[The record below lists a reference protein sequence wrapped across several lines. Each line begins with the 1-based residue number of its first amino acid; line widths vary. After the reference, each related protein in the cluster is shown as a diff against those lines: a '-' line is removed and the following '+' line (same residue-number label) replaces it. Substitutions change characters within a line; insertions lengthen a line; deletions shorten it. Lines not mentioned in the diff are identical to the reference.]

1 MFDFQ
6 FDLSSKISDDLSL
19 ERSWHLGLCGGMFGK
34 VFTAEGDRVLAGLIQ
49 LVYNLWSRHRSDGH
63 GISEGC
69 LLKLF
74 FFKSCFIFCFYF
86 EAKSAN
92 LSSSFY
98 EMSRRFC
105 TCSFYIIR
113 KLMQKRLQSKCPE
126 ASHSSCQVAWFATWR
141 TREVLFIARLKC
153 IKPNS

>member
-1 MFDFQ
+1 
-6 FDLSSKISDDLSL
+6 
-19 ERSWHLGLCGGMFGK
+19 MFGK

-49 LVYNLWSRHRSDGH
+49 LVYNLRSRHGSDGH

-74 FFKSCFIFCFYF
+74 FFFLSCFIFCFYF
-86 EAKSAN
+86 EEKSAN
-92 LSSSFY
+92 LSRSFY

-113 KLMQKRLQSKCPE
+113 ELMQKRLRVSVLRPLT
-126 ASHSSCQVAWFATWR
+126 VA
-141 TREVLFIARLKC
+141 VRLPGLLLEGRVKFY
-153 IKPNS
+153 S

>member
-1 MFDFQ
+1 
-6 FDLSSKISDDLSL
+6 
-19 ERSWHLGLCGGMFGK
+19 MFGK
-34 VFTAEGDRVLAGLIQ
+34 VFTAEVDRVLAGLIQ
-49 LVYNLWSRHRSDGH
+49 LVYNLRSRHRSDGH

-74 FFKSCFIFCFYF
+74 FFKVVLFFAFTF

-113 KLMQKRLQSKCPE
+113 KLMQKRLRVSVLRPLT
-126 ASHSSCQVAWFATWR
+126 VA
-141 TREVLFIARLKC
+141 VRLPGLLLEGRVKFY
-153 IKPNS
+153 S

>member
-34 VFTAEGDRVLAGLIQ
+34 VFTAEGDRLLAALIQ

-63 GISEGC
+63 GISEGRGRS
-69 LLKLF
+69 LLKN
-74 FFKSCFIFCFYF
+74 KSCFIFCFYF
-86 EAKSAN
+86 EGKLSN

-98 EMSRRFC
+98 EISRRFC

-113 KLMQKRLQSKCPE
+113 ELMKKRLQSKCPE

-141 TREVLFIARLKC
+141 TREVLFIARPKR